1 LKFAIVSVVVTA
13 TLASIAMVVM
23 TSVLLRTGPEE
34 TDEQKLRA
42 QVMTIMSV
50 GATIWP
56 LLWYFSIGRI
66 VLADGSL
73 LPLAGSV
80 WPSIMLL
87 VDVRGLRKKDISS
100 SNNLVGSLQDDANSL
115 IGTAFAFGMLMVA
128 YYAKSHKE
136 MYSAMLLVLFSLVI
150 CIAFVVPQPIESK
163 DSNEAFFWASVQRTV
178 FAYAVGYLLTALF
191 LVIQLGAAKMGG
203 GT

>member
-1 LKFAIVSVVVTA
+1 MVFKVTFLAVVLIVAVTA
-13 TLASIAMVVM
+13 VGMVAMTTVI
-23 TSVLLRTGPEE
+23 LYTGPEE
-34 TDEQKLRA
+34 TDEQSLRA

-50 GATIWP
+50 GAVLWP
-56 LLWYFSIGRI
+56 LLWYYSIGRI
-66 VLADGSL
+66 VLSDGSV
-73 LPLAGSV
+73 LPLAGAV
-80 WPSIMLL
+80 WPSLMLL
-87 VDVRGLRKKDISS
+87 IDVRGLRRKDISS

-128 YYAKSHKE
+128 YYAKSNKE

-163 DSNEAFFWASVQRTV
+163 DSREAFFWASVQRTV

-191 LVIQLGAAKMGG
+191 LVIQVGASKMK
-203 GT
+203 